1 MGRTATDGVVN
12 HRGEVFDVGP
22 GRDGRAVQ
30 SGLYVADASIIPSAL
45 GNNPL
50 LTITALAERIAELIV
65 QDPQHATL
73 FQRPGAEGSRASR

>member
-1 MGRTATDGVVN
+1 
-12 HRGEVFDVGP
+12 
-22 GRDGRAVQ
+22 VQ

-65 QDPQHATL
+65 QDPQHAAL